1 MAPYAPCFSLWERL
15 VETIYC
21 IEGVAFFAGRGSW
34 VEVNCA
40 PEMSSL
46 AQRRRL
52 AWCGVGVCV
61 WLAVESAEAQGV
73 RGPSAAPESLQ
84 SSMVNGGALGPALV
98 ASETY
103 LGMLACTDCAGI
115 RVELALYQESGAGGG
130 DYVRPAAYHLRKT
143 LLGGIDGDRVVDDFG
158 TWKESPDNK
167 RWGTILDLRDARRG
181 DDTFL
186 TSAYDN
192 AGTLIILDNELRELP
207 GNVPHTLAR
216 VTGNRQR
223 NVAFLSEA
231 DDGRTVELKPSEV
244 FLLRL
249 RGNLKTG
256 AMWISDRPDAMA
268 LMESDSN
275 SPSAD
280 SPGNVVQKALPSAV
294 QPAVSSTQARISRTA
309 APPARWSQNREIY
322 QVWQM
327 ALHQRRLCHLRI
339 SEQESRSSQ
348 PSLANAYPACATQT

>member
-1 MAPYAPCFSLWERL
+1 M
-15 VETIYC
+15 I
-21 IEGVAFFAGRGSW
+21 
-34 VEVNCA
+34 
-40 PEMSSL
+40 SL

-73 RGPSAAPESLQ
+73 RGPTAGPESLQ
-84 SSMVNGGALGPALV
+84 TYMVKGGVLGPALM

-130 DYVRPAAYHLRKT
+130 DYVRPAAYHLRET
-143 LLGGIDGDRVVDDFG
+143 FLGEIDGDRVVDDFG
-158 TWKESPDNK
+158 TWKESPDVK
-167 RWGTILDLRDARRG
+167 RWGMILDLRDARRG

-186 TSAYDN
+186 TTARDN
-192 AGTLIILDNELRELP
+192 EGTLIILDNELRELP

-216 VTGNRQR
+216 VIGSRQR

-231 DDGRTVELKPSEV
+231 DDGRTVELKPGEV

-249 RGNLKTG
+249 RENPKTG
-256 AMWISDRPDAMA
+256 AMWISDRPEAMA

-275 SPSAD
+275 NPSAD
-280 SPGNVVQKALPSAV
+280 SSGNAEQRALPSAV
-294 QPAVSSTQARISRTA
+294 QPAASSTQNRISRA
-309 APPARWSQNREIY
+309 VAPPARWPPNREIY

-327 ALHQRRLCHLRI
+327 IAPQSGLQVLKFELHRPDKRWPEKVVTI
-339 SEQESRSSQ
+339 SI
-348 PSLANAYPACATQT
+348 LAH